1 MNKLNTHWRF
11 MLPGLSLVLTM
22 LVSGV
27 AVADLKPL
35 KEHISTNDAVVGYL
49 SQAHYLRIP
58 INNALS
64 SKVFDRY
71 IKNLDASRIYFTA
84 ADIADFEAYRYTLD
98 EALKRGDLKPAFMMF
113 NRYQMRLIDR
123 LEYVNSLVDKGL
135 KALDFSVDET
145 LLVEREDADWAKD
158 REALDDLWR
167 KRFKFDVLA
176 LKLADKKPAEIS
188 KLLKSRFKSRL
199 SHARKITSE
208 DAFQTY
214 INAFAHTY
222 DPHTEYFSPLGSE
235 NFNINMS
242 LSLEGIG
249 AVLQSDNEYT
259 KVVRLV
265 PAGPAAKSKLLRATD
280 RIVAV
285 GQGEDGEM
293 VDIIGWRLDDVV
305 QLIRGPKR
313 SLVRLSIIKG
323 DVSSGESPK
332 IIKITRDKVKLEEQ
346 SAHKQIFDLK
356 REGKNYKLGVITVPT
371 FYLDFKAMQE
381 KDPNYKS
388 TTRDV
393 NRLINELSKSG
404 IDGLLVD
411 LRNNSGGSLQEANS
425 MLGLF
430 IDRGPTVQIRDSA
443 GKIEILD
450 DPHPGVAYTGPLVV
464 MVNRLSASASEIF
477 AGAIQD
483 YRRGIIV
490 GSRTFGKGTVQSLYP
505 LKHGQ
510 LKLTQGKFYRISG
523 ASTQNQG
530 VIPDI
535 VYPPIYDH
543 EDVGESALQN
553 ALKWDT
559 VGGVKFVTYY
569 QMDPMRD
576 LLRKAHYQRIAQNP
590 DFTFLV
596 DRLAFF
602 KETQAI
608 KRVSLN
614 EKTRKRENR
623 ERDQRRLELENKRR
637 LAKGEKA
644 LNKLSDLDED
654 QTKEHAGK
662 ADGNVKE
669 VDSLMKEGGQ
679 ILIDFV
685 TFAGKRL
692 TASAKGMGS

>member
-1 MNKLNTHWRF
+1 MNRLDTHW
-11 MLPGLSLVLTM
+11 LVTLLGLALAALIPGA
-22 LVSGV
+22 

-35 KEHISTNDAVVGYL
+35 KEHIYTNDAVVSYL
-49 SQAHYLRIP
+49 SQAHYLRVP

-64 SKVFDRY
+64 SRMFDRY
-71 IKNLDASRIYFTA
+71 VKNLDAARIYFTES
-84 ADIADFEAYRYTLD
+84 DIAEFEAYRYTLD
-98 EALKRGDLKPAFMMF
+98 EALKRGDLKPAFAMF
-113 NRYQMRLIDR
+113 NRYQTRLIER
-123 LEYVNSLVDKGL
+123 LEYVSNLVDQGINT
-135 KALDFSVDET
+135 LDFSIDET
-145 LLVEREDADWAKD
+145 LLIERKDVDWARD
-158 REALDDLWR
+158 REALDNLWR
-167 KRFKFDVLA
+167 KRLKNDVLV
-176 LKLADKKPAEIS
+176 LKLAAKKPKEIS
-188 KLLKSRFKSRL
+188 KLLKARFRSRL

-214 INAFAHTY
+214 INAFAQTY

-265 PAGPAAKSKLLRATD
+265 PAGPADKSKLLRPTD

-285 GQGEDGEM
+285 GQGKDGEM

-313 SLVRLSIIKG
+313 SLVKLGVIRG
-323 DVSSGESPK
+323 DVSSGESPR
-332 IIKITRDKVKLEEQ
+332 IISITRDTVKLEEQ
-346 SAHKQIFDLK
+346 SAQKQTFELK
-356 REGKNYKLGVITVPT
+356 RGDKSYKLGVITVPT
-371 FYLDFKAMQE
+371 FYLDFKAMQN
-381 KDPNYKS
+381 KAPNYKS

-393 NRLINELSKSG
+393 NRLVSELTKSG
-404 IDGLLVD
+404 IDGLLID

-425 MLGLF
+425 LLGLF
-430 IDRGPTVQIRDSA
+430 IDKGPTVQIRDSE
-443 GKIEILD
+443 GKIEVLD
-450 DPHPGVAYTGPLVV
+450 DPHPGVVYAGPLAV

-483 YRRGIIV
+483 YRRGIII

-523 ASTQNQG
+523 ASTQHHG
-530 VIPDI
+530 VMPDI
-535 VYPPIYDH
+535 MYPPIYDH
-543 EDVGESALQN
+543 DDVGESALKN

-559 VGGVKFVTYY
+559 VGGVKFATYY

-602 KETQAI
+602 KEMQAI

-614 EKTRKRENR
+614 ENTRKLANR
-623 ERDQRRLELENKRR
+623 ERDQRRLGLENKRR

-644 LNKLSDLDED
+644 LKKLSDLDED
-654 QTKEHAGK
+654 HAGK
-662 ADGNVKE
+662 ADTTVKK

-685 TFAGKRL
+685 TLTDKRL
-692 TASAKGMGS
+692 AASGKSAGS